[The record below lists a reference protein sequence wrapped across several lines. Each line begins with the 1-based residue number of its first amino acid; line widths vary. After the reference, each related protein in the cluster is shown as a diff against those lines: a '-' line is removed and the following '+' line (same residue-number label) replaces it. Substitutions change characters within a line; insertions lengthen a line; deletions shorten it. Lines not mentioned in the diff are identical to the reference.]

1 MEIFDEERFLSVNNL
16 SREYL
21 EDLKLIYQ
29 DYISVIDELGKGPIR
44 YWYWALALLHFRTKA
59 RLKAA

>member
-29 DYISVIDELGKGPIR
+29 DYISVIDELGKGPFR
-44 YWYWALALLHFRTKA
+44 YWALALLNFRTKA